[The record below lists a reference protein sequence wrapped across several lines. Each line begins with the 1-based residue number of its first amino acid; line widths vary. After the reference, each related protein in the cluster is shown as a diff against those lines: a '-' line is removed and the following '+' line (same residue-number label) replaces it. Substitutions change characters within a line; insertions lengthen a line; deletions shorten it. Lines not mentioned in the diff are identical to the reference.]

1 MKEKRKKTKTKKQ
14 TNKQREK
21 RTRRGTEFLLEYYE
35 TFRTAHLYNTSQ
47 WPIL

>member
-1 MKEKRKKTKTKKQ
+1 MGIY
-14 TNKQREK
+14 
-21 RTRRGTEFLLEYYE
+21 GTDKNPYSGLFHAEFLLEYYE

>member
-21 RTRRGTEFLLEYYE
+21 RTRRGTEVIVKGCELNDFVV
-35 TFRTAHLYNTSQ
+35 HLS
-47 WPIL
+47 